1 MKAVILKAF
10 GGVENLHLGDWPI
23 AEPRA
28 GEVRVR
34 ILAVAFNPADYKL
47 RKGIR
52 GLEVPTVLGFD
63 LGGIIDAVGPGV
75 KDLSVGDEVFG
86 YLGGLKSNG
95 SYAEY
100 TCVPTQFVA
109 KKPAGLSF
117 QQSAAIPLTGL
128 TAYQCVMDK
137 ARVQAGEAIFIA
149 GGSGGLGTMAIQLAR
164 YAGAYP
170 ILTTAG
176 TDREVEYLTQK
187 MGVPEKH
194 ILRYS
199 GLAFQQL
206 TDGVLAMNGGKLI
219 PATFDF
225 VGGNMKRL
233 CCQLIDF
240 DGRVVSTVPESES
253 FVFSLWERG
262 NPVSSRSASVHFEF
276 LGGRATFGGPETWPI
291 YRQELEILR
300 GLIEAGH
307 IKPPHIT
314 LVGEFSAESVR
325 RAHTLLE
332 EGRVQGKLVMSNG

>member
-10 GGVENLHLGDWPI
+10 GGVEHLQLGDWPI

-63 LGGIIDAVGPGV
+63 LAGIVDAVGSGV
-75 KDLSVGDEVFG
+75 ADLSVGDEVFG
-86 YLGGLKSNG
+86 YLGGPKSNG
-95 SYAEY
+95 SNAEY
-100 TCVPTQFVA
+100 TCVPAQFVA
-109 KKPAGLSF
+109 RKPGGLTLL
-117 QQSAAIPLTGL
+117 QSAAIPLTGL

-137 ARVQAGEAIFIA
+137 ARVQAGESIFIA

-164 YAGAYP
+164 HAGADR

-176 TDREVEYLTQK
+176 TDREVEYLAGK

-194 ILRYS
+194 ILRYP
-199 GLAFQQL
+199 GLTLQQL
-206 TDGVLAMNGGKLI
+206 TEGVLAMNGGKLI
-219 PATFDF
+219 PVTFDF
-225 VGGNMKRL
+225 VGGEMKRL

-253 FVFSLWERG
+253 FFFNLWERG
-262 NPVSSRSASVHFEF
+262 NPVSSRSASVHIEF
-276 LGGRATFGGPETWPI
+276 LGGRASFGSPETWSI
-291 YRQELEILR
+291 YRKELDILR

-314 LVGEFSAESVR
+314 LVGEFSAETVR